1 VLAQVNLTSIGP
13 NSSGDGYG
21 HGTFVAGIAAGSA
34 SGYAGAMPN
43 ANLVSIDVL
52 RPERASPGATL
63 RGPDAAWASAARGS
77 VAWSDAAWSDVAW
90 SDRAWSDGAWSDAAW
105 ADSSVQ

>member
-52 RPERASPGATL
+52 NDLGQGTTVDVIRAC
-63 RGPDAAWASAARGS
+63 DWIM
-77 VAWSDAAWSDVAW
+77 VN
-90 SDRAWSDGAWSDAAW
+90 RAK
-105 ADSSVQ
+105 